1 MSTPL
6 LRVMVSMVFIS
17 GGCGGENRMGLSRAV
32 VSGVE

>member
-6 LRVMVSMVFIS
+6 LRVMVSMVVSS

>member
-1 MSTPL
+1 
-6 LRVMVSMVFIS
+6 MVFIS